1 MTSLASNWFAHLL
14 QALWQDTAVALVV
27 LALLRVMRRAS
38 PQLRHAL
45 VLLALLKFSLPPMLP
60 LPTGVFSAAPP
71 APAIESIGRLVA
83 TATAPPMAPFLV
95 ALMFLHIGGAGWAI
109 LRLAF
114 EALRLRGI
122 RKRATAREGIFVS
135 PEISVPMAAGVFRPF
150 ILLPESLVGLLSP
163 AELADVLAHEREH
176 VRRRD
181 VLFNWLQEFVL
192 AVWWF
197 HPLAARLGRE
207 ARALREECCDDAL
220 LARGA
225 CESAHYART
234 LLRAATF
241 ASSPPLAAA
250 AIAES
255 EPALLHRVRR
265 IADEGFS
272 PTPRLSRS
280 AVAFVILV
288 ALLLLPGLRVSS
300 ANRFAFD
307 RETIAALKPHSHA
320 H

>member
-14 QALWQDTAVALVV
+14 QALWQDTAVALIV

-38 PQLRHAL
+38 PQLRHAF

-71 APAIESIGRLVA
+71 APAIEPVRELVGA
-83 TATAPPMAPFLV
+83 AAAPAVAPLLV
-95 ALMFLHIGGAGWAI
+95 ALMFLHAAGALWA
-109 LRLAF
+109 LARLAL

-122 RKRATAREGIFVS
+122 RKRAAAREGILVS

-150 ILLPESLVGLLSP
+150 ILLPESLVDLLSP

-176 VRRRD
+176 IRRRD
-181 VLFNWLQEFVL
+181 VLFNWLQELVL
-192 AVWWF
+192 AFWWF
-197 HPLAARLGRE
+197 HPLVARLGQE
-207 ARALREECCDDAL
+207 ARALREECCDDAV

-234 LLRAATF
+234 LLRAAAF

-255 EPALLHRVRR
+255 EPALLQRVRR
-265 IADEGFS
+265 IADAGFS
-272 PTPRLSRS
+272 PAPRLGRS
-280 AVAFVILV
+280 AVAFMVLL

-307 RETIAALKPHSHA
+307 RETFAALTPHSHG